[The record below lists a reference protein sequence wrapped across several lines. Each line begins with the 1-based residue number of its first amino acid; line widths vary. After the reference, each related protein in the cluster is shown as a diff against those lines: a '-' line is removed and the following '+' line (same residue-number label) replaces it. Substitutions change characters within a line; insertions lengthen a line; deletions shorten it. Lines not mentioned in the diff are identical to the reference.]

1 MNANTEKLDK
11 SLQSR
16 AKLAKRD
23 DAQGATKRIES
34 ASQLR
39 SRLLEMIL
47 ESEQHR
53 YESHTK

>member
-1 MNANTEKLDK
+1 MNANTEKLNK
-11 SLQSR
+11 SFQTR

-23 DAQGATKRIES
+23 DAQGLAKKIEN

-47 ESEQHR
+47 ENEQHR
-53 YESHTK
+53 KDPLSK